1 MEKLYKL
8 LSDTQASLFV
18 LFQKTWNY
26 HWNVAGTD
34 FPQLHELFGGQYE
47 TMFEE
52 IDRISEHM
60 RYLNIR
66 PVSTMTR
73 MVEVSSID
81 GPANGNQVI
90 DARGMV
96 EQLLADNEKL
106 IEMLKDISEEAEKQ
120 RSYGTANLVQDLMET
135 HGNVFVY
142 KLRSYLQ

>member
-26 HWNVAGTD
+26 HWNVVGTD
-34 FPQLHELFGGQYE
+34 FKQLHDLFGEQYE
-47 TMFEE
+47 EMVEE
-52 IDRISEHM
+52 IDRLTEHM

-73 MVEVSSID
+73 MAEVSSVD

-90 DARGMV
+90 DAKGMV
-96 EQLLADNEKL
+96 KQLMDDNERL
-106 IEMLKDISEEAEKQ
+106 IEMIKDVSDEADKH
-120 RSYGTANLVQDLMET
+120 RSYATSNIVQDLMEK
-135 HGNVFVY
+135 HGNFIY
-142 KLRSYLQ
+142 KLRSYLA

>member
-26 HWNVAGTD
+26 HWNITGPD
-34 FPQLHELFGGQYE
+34 FPQLHELLGGQYE

-52 IDRISEHM
+52 VDRISEHM

-73 MVEVSSID
+73 MVEVSTID

-90 DARGMV
+90 DARGMI
-96 EQLLADNEKL
+96 EQLLADNQKI
-106 IEMLKDISEEAEKQ
+106 IEMFKDISEESEKQ
-120 RSYGTANLVQDLMET
+120 KSYATANLIQDLMEA
-135 HGNVFVY
+135 HGVNVY
-142 KLRSYLQ
+142 KLRSYLT

>member
-34 FPQLHELFGGQYE
+34 FPQLHELFGAQYE
-47 TMFEE
+47 AMFEE
-52 IDRISEHM
+52 VDRLSENM

-90 DARGMV
+90 DAKGMV

-106 IEMLKDISEEAEKQ
+106 IEMFKDISEEAEKQ
-120 RSYGTANLVQDLMET
+120 RSYSTSNLVQDLMEA
-135 HGNVFVY
+135 HGVNVY

>member
-52 IDRISEHM
+52 VDRISEHM

-73 MVEVSSID
+73 MIEVSSIE

-90 DARGMV
+90 DAKGMV
-96 EQLLADNEKL
+96 QQLLADNEKL
-106 IEMLKDISEEAEKQ
+106 IEMFKDISEEAEKQ
-120 RSYGTANLVQDLMET
+120 RSYATSNLVQDLMEA
-135 HGNVFVY
+135 HGVNVY

>member
-26 HWNVAGTD
+26 HWNVTGTD
-34 FPQLHELFGGQYE
+34 FPQLHELFGEQYE
-47 TMFEE
+47 AMFEE

-73 MVEVSSID
+73 MVEVSSIE

-90 DARGMV
+90 DAKGMV
-96 EQLLADNEKL
+96 EQLLADNEK
-106 IEMLKDISEEAEKQ
+106 IMEMFTNISEESEKQ
-120 RSYGTANLVQDLMET
+120 RKYGTSNLAQELMAVHEK
-135 HGNVFVY
+135 HVY

>member
-26 HWNVAGTD
+26 HWNVVGPD

-73 MVEVSSID
+73 MIEVSSID

-96 EQLLADNEKL
+96 EQLLADNERL
-106 IEMLKDISEEAEKQ
+106 IEMFKDISEEAEKQ

-142 KLRSYLQ
+142 KLRSYFQ

>member
-26 HWNVAGTD
+26 HWNLTGPD

-47 TMFEE
+47 AMFEE
-52 IDRISEHM
+52 VDRISEHM

-66 PVSTMTR
+66 PVSTMNR
-73 MVEVSSID
+73 MIEVSSIE

-90 DARGMV
+90 DAKGMV
-96 EQLLADNEKL
+96 EQLLADNQKV
-106 IEMLKDISEEAEKQ
+106 IEMFKDISEESEKQ
-120 RSYGTANLVQDLMET
+120 RSYATANLVQDFMEA
-135 HGNVFVY
+135 HGVNVY
-142 KLRSYLQ
+142 KLRSYLK

>member
-26 HWNVAGTD
+26 HWNITGLD
-34 FPQLHELFGGQYE
+34 FPQLHELLGGQYE

-52 IDRISEHM
+52 VDRISEHM

-73 MVEVSSID
+73 MVEVSTID

-90 DARGMV
+90 DARGMI
-96 EQLLADNEKL
+96 EQLLADNQK
-106 IEMLKDISEEAEKQ
+106 IIDMFKDISEESEKQ
-120 RSYGTANLVQDLMET
+120 KSYATANLIQDLMEA
-135 HGNVFVY
+135 HGVNVY
-142 KLRSYLQ
+142 KLRSYLA

>member
-26 HWNVAGTD
+26 HWNVSGSD

-47 TMFEE
+47 AMFEE
-52 IDRISEHM
+52 VDRISEHM

-66 PVSTMTR
+66 PVSTMNR
-73 MVEVSSID
+73 MIEVSSIE

-90 DARGMV
+90 DAKGMV
-96 EQLLADNEKL
+96 EQLLADNQKV
-106 IEMLKDISEEAEKQ
+106 IEMFKDISEESEKQ
-120 RSYGTANLVQDLMET
+120 RSYATANLVQDLMEA
-135 HGNVFVY
+135 HGVNVY

>member
-26 HWNVAGTD
+26 HWNVVGTD
-34 FPQLHELFGGQYE
+34 FKQLHDLFGEQYE
-47 TMFEE
+47 EMVEE
-52 IDRISEHM
+52 IDRLTEHM

-73 MVEVSSID
+73 MAEVSSVD

-90 DARGMV
+90 DAKGMV
-96 EQLLADNEKL
+96 KQLMDDNERL
-106 IEMLKDISEEAEKQ
+106 IEMFKDVSDEADKH
-120 RSYGTANLVQDLMET
+120 RSYATSNIVQDLMEK
-135 HGNVFVY
+135 HGNFIY
-142 KLRSYLQ
+142 KLRSYLA

>member
-26 HWNVAGTD
+26 HWNVSGSD

-47 TMFEE
+47 AMFEE
-52 IDRISEHM
+52 VDRISEHM

-66 PVSTMTR
+66 PVSTMNR
-73 MVEVSSID
+73 MIEVSSIE

-90 DARGMV
+90 DAKGMV
-96 EQLLADNEKL
+96 KQLLDDNQKV
-106 IEMLKDISEEAEKQ
+106 IEMFKDISEESEKQ
-120 RSYGTANLVQDLMET
+120 RSYATANLVQDFMEA
-135 HGNVFVY
+135 HGVNVY